1 MPPTNLATR
10 LTRML
15 SIIPYFRAHPGQ
27 NVRDAAKA
35 LGMSVAD
42 LHRDLNQLWLCG
54 LPGYSPGDLIDISFA
69 GDGVEVGFSAGVDRP
84 LRLTRT
90 EATLLVVALRAL
102 AELPSGVDP
111 TAALSAIAKIEAA
124 SQGESAVPPAQ
135 PEPESPA
142 VRAARAALARGRA
155 LRIRYYSATSD
166 AVTDRVID
174 PIRVVIQGRGSY
186 IQAWCRASQAVRLFR
201 LDRLDDATELD
212 EPSRPQAAPAVPAG
226 FWGET
231 EGSPQALV
239 AVSPQAAW
247 AIEHHG
253 MTVLED
259 SSASGS
265 RPQTEDGWLL
275 AKLGYGSPDW
285 LRRFLLGHGTEIRL
299 LDPGE
304 LAADTA
310 DSARLALRRYAAS
323 ANSQPGGVESTGQ
336 TS

>member
-15 SIIPYFRAHPGQ
+15 SIIPYFLAHPGQ
-27 NVRDAAKA
+27 NVREGAKA

-111 TAALSAIAKIEAA
+111 TSALSAIAKIEAA
-124 SQGESAVPPAQ
+124 SQGEGFAAPVPA
-135 PEPESPA
+135 EAESPA
-142 VRAARAALARGRA
+142 IRTVRAALGAGKALK
-155 LRIRYYSATSD
+155 IRYYSATSD

-174 PIRVVIQGRGSY
+174 PIRVVIQGRSSY
-186 IQAWCRASQAVRLFR
+186 LQAWCRASQAVRLFR
-201 LDRLDDATELD
+201 LDRLDDAAELS

-226 FWGET
+226 FWGEA
-231 EGSPQALV
+231 GQPPQALV
-239 AVSPQAAW
+239 AVAPDATW

-253 MTVLED
+253 MTALEGP
-259 SSASGS
+259 A
-265 RPQTEDGWLL
+265 EDGWVA
-275 AKLGYGSPDW
+275 AKLGYGSADW
-285 LRRFLLGHGTEIRL
+285 LRRFLLGHGTEIKL
-299 LDPGE
+299 LEPAE
-304 LAADTA
+304 SAADAA
-310 DSARLALRRYAAS
+310 DSARLALLRYSAL
-323 ANSQPGGVESTGQ
+323 ANSQPGGLESAGQ

>member
-15 SIIPYFRAHPGQ
+15 SIIPYFLAHPGQ
-27 NVRDAAKA
+27 NVREGAQA

-124 SQGESAVPPAQ
+124 SQGESSAAPAP

-142 VRAARAALARGRA
+142 IRTARAALASGKA
-155 LRIRYYSATSD
+155 LQIRYYSATSD
-166 AVTDRVID
+166 AVTDRIID
-174 PIRVVIQGRGSY
+174 PIRVVIQGRSSY

-201 LDRLDDATELD
+201 LDRLDGATELS
-212 EPSRPQAAPAVPAG
+212 EPSRPQASPAVPAG
-226 FWGET
+226 FWGES
-231 EGSPQALV
+231 GQPPQALV
-239 AVSPQAAW
+239 AVAPESTW

-253 MTVLED
+253 MTALEE
-259 SSASGS
+259 SPASG
-265 RPQTEDGWLL
+265 RHAHTEDGWVV
-275 AKLGYGSPDW
+275 ARLGYGSSDW

-299 LDPGE
+299 LEPAESATD
-304 LAADTA
+304 AAE
-310 DSARLALRRYAAS
+310 SARLALRRYAAL
-323 ANSQPGGVESTGQ
+323 ANSQPGGLESAGQ